1 MRTPNTCNHIFPFF
15 LVIYPKVKL
24 EGGSYITARIN
35 KLHNISCSIE
45 SQADVNIMWS
55 LSGGDLSR
63 LATVHSVVNHSIS
76 YNHTSVLKLTME
88 KKAALTSFPCEYSR
102 QLDKY
107 VCNSTLSCQADY
119 SFNKS
124 IKSVDTKQILF
135 TFGKY
140 HIKADSSVLSW

>member
-1 MRTPNTCNHIFPFF
+1 MQTPNNHIFPSFIA
-15 LVIYPKVKL
+15 VYPKVKL
-24 EGGSYITARIN
+24 EGGSYITAGIN
-35 KLHNISCSIE
+35 KLHSISCSIE
-45 SQADVNIMWS
+45 SQADVNMMWS

-63 LATVHSVVNHSIS
+63 LATVHNVVKHTIS
-76 YNHTSVLKLTME
+76 YLHTSVLKLIME

-124 IKSVDTKQILF
+124 INSVDTKQILF

-140 HIKADSSVLSW
+140 HINKADSSVLS

>member
-1 MRTPNTCNHIFPFF
+1 MQTPNNHIFPSFI
-15 LVIYPKVKL
+15 VVYPKVKL

-35 KLHNISCSIE
+35 KLHSISCSIE

-63 LATVHSVVNHSIS
+63 FATVHNVVKHSILS
-76 YNHTSVLKLTME
+76 YKHTSVLKLTMD

-124 IKSVDTKQILF
+124 VKSVDTKQILF

-140 HIKADSSVLSW
+140 HIKADSSVLS